1 MTTQSS
7 DTKRSKSGE
16 LTGRHVLLILIAFFG
31 VIISVN
37 ALFITKAVSSFTG
50 EDVKKSYLQGLDYN
64 TTIQTRSA
72 QATLGW
78 NVAANVVEASDQE
91 QRFIVRI
98 SDADN
103 TPIRQLSITGKFKRP
118 TDLAKDESVS
128 FTERGNGIYEARVKL
143 PKGQWRLQAIANSA
157 DNNFRFENQFVIS

>member
-1 MTTQSS
+1 VT
-7 DTKRSKSGE
+7 
-16 LTGRHVLLILIAFFG
+16 
-31 VIISVN
+31 SVN

-98 SDADN
+98 SDADTLPN
-103 TPIRQLSITGKFKRP
+103 PQIII
-118 TDLAKDESVS
+118 SVLRTS
-128 FTERGNGIYEARVKL
+128 L
-143 PKGQWRLQAIANSA
+143 
-157 DNNFRFENQFVIS
+157 